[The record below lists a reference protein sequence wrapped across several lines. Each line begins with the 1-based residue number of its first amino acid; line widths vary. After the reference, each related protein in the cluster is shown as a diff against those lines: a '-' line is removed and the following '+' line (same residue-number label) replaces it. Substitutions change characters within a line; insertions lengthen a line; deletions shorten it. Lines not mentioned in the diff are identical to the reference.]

1 MPGGQQRRQGVS
13 MRGTTGT
20 MTDPT
25 QEHESGS
32 APPAATARRGAIQSG
47 DMVRQMFNRI
57 VPRYDLM
64 NRVMT
69 GGRDVAWRNIVAR
82 QAAACGDDVLDVATG
97 TGDLAFAIRQ
107 AGAKHVTGVDFSE
120 EMIEAARKKA
130 PKHGPDVRFML
141 ADALDLPFD
150 EGAFD
155 AVTVAFGLRNM
166 TDYDAA
172 LREMRR
178 VLRPGG
184 CAIVLEM
191 TPFRRPILGP
201 PFRFY
206 FGKVV
211 PVVGGLLSGSLTA
224 YRYLPSSVD
233 AFPPAHELAEMMQ
246 DAGFDDVRYQLLG
259 FGTVAIHSGTKPA
272 EDAG

>member
-1 MPGGQQRRQGVS
+1 
-13 MRGTTGT
+13 

-25 QEHESGS
+25 QEQRST
-32 APPAATARRGAIQSG
+32 APATASTVRRGAIQSG
-47 DMVRQMFNRI
+47 DKVRQMFNRI

-82 QAAACGDDVLDVATG
+82 QAALSGDRVLDIATG

-107 AGAKHVTGVDFSE
+107 AGAKQVIGTDFSE

-130 PKHGPDVRFML
+130 PKHGPDVEFRI
-141 ADALDLPFD
+141 ADALALPFED
-150 EGAFD
+150 GAFD
-155 AVTVAFGLRNM
+155 AVTVSFGLRNM

-172 LREMRR
+172 MREMHR

-184 CAIVLEM
+184 TAIVLEM
-191 TPFRRPILGP
+191 TPLKRPILGP

-206 FGKVV
+206 FEKVV
-211 PVVGGLLSGSLTA
+211 PLVGGVLSGSLTA
-224 YRYLPSSVD
+224 YRYLPSSVE

-246 DAGFDDVRYQLLG
+246 EAGFVDVKYQLLG
-259 FGTVAIHSGTKPA
+259 FGTVAIHSGDRPGEA
-272 EDAG
+272 P

>member
-1 MPGGQQRRQGVS
+1 
-13 MRGTTGT
+13 

-25 QEHESGS
+25 QEQEHEAG
-32 APPAATARRGAIQSG
+32 APETASTVKRGAIQSG
-47 DMVRQMFNRI
+47 DKVRQMFNRI

-107 AGAKHVTGVDFSE
+107 AGATRAVGTDFSE
-120 EMIEAARKKA
+120 EMIEAAKRKA
-130 PKHGPDVRFML
+130 PKHGPDVTFML
-141 ADALDLPFD
+141 ADALALPFAD
-150 EGAFD
+150 GSFD
-155 AVTVAFGLRNM
+155 ACTVSFGLRNM
-166 TDYDAA
+166 VDYDAA
-172 LREMRR
+172 LQEMHR

-184 CAIVLEM
+184 MAIILEM

-206 FGKVV
+206 FEKVV
-211 PVVGGLLSGSLTA
+211 PLVGGLLSGSLTA
-224 YRYLPSSVD
+224 YRYLPSSVE

-246 DAGFDDVRYQLLG
+246 EAGFEDVRYQLLG
-259 FGTVAIHSGTKPA
+259 FGTVAIHSGARPA
-272 EDAG
+272 ETLAT